1 MKKKILA
8 LTLALCA
15 SLSAAAIPVSAEV
28 ETKSAAI
35 ANIDMSWPYIKAD
48 NKAATKA
55 INSDLRVYMDDF
67 RYDYMYRKF
76 LSGRTWFETAYEDK
90 DIASVVL
97 YDLRNDGKT
106 NTTTV
111 HAINYDLKT
120 GQRIPLEKVCRMTVD
135 DLVKKAATQ
144 LLSRWLYSHN
154 AKEKCLPVYPK
165 IMSLTKMAALPF
177 IFKSERWGPP

>member
-55 INSDLRVYMDDF
+55 INSCL
-67 RYDYMYRKF
+67 
-76 LSGRTWFETAYEDK
+76 
-90 DIASVVL
+90 L
-97 YDLRNDGKT
+97 YTSPSPRDGAT
-106 NTTTV
+106 S
-111 HAINYDLKT
+111 
-120 GQRIPLEKVCRMTVD
+120 RMPSS
-135 DLVKKAATQ
+135 A
-144 LLSRWLYSHN
+144 
-154 AKEKCLPVYPK
+154 
-165 IMSLTKMAALPF
+165 
-177 IFKSERWGPP
+177 

>member
-1 MKKKILA
+1 
-8 LTLALCA
+8 
-15 SLSAAAIPVSAEV
+15 
-28 ETKSAAI
+28 
-35 ANIDMSWPYIKAD
+35 MSWPYIKAD
-48 NKAATKA
+48 NKAAQRPSTVTSA
-55 INSDLRVYMDDF
+55 SIWMISATIICIEN
-67 RYDYMYRKF
+67 F

-135 DLVKKAATQ
+135 DLVKKG
-144 LLSRWLYSHN
+144 SY
-154 AKEKCLPVYPK
+154 
-165 IMSLTKMAALPF
+165 
-177 IFKSERWGPP
+177 

>member
-55 INSDLRVYMDDF
+55 MNSDLRACRVKVFKLDLTFM
-67 RYDYMYRKF
+67 
-76 LSGRTWFETAYEDK
+76 
-90 DIASVVL
+90 ASV
-97 YDLRNDGKT
+97 
-106 NTTTV
+106 
-111 HAINYDLKT
+111 
-120 GQRIPLEKVCRMTVD
+120 
-135 DLVKKAATQ
+135 
-144 LLSRWLYSHN
+144 
-154 AKEKCLPVYPK
+154 
-165 IMSLTKMAALPF
+165 
-177 IFKSERWGPP
+177 

>member
-76 LSGRTWFETAYEDK
+76 LSGP
-90 DIASVVL
+90 
-97 YDLRNDGKT
+97 G
-106 NTTTV
+106 
-111 HAINYDLKT
+111 LK
-120 GQRIPLEKVCRMTVD
+120 RPMKIKI
-135 DLVKKAATQ
+135 
-144 LLSRWLYSHN
+144 
-154 AKEKCLPVYPK
+154 LPVLCSMICAMMGRP
-165 IMSLTKMAALPF
+165 IRQRSMPSTT
-177 IFKSERWGPP
+177 I